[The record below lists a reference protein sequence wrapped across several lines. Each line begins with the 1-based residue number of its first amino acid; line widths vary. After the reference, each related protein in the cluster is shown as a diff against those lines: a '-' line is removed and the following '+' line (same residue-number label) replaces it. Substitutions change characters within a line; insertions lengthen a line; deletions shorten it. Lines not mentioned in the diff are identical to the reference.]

1 MKMQNA
7 EMEFVAF
14 DAQDVIATS
23 GGLTFTVAGLGD
35 KIPGNATI
43 VANGNEIYSGL
54 NYKSNHVAELVAILQ
69 SEVDSNI
76 SEGTLFKSDSPYSQ
90 TLGTLF
96 GVNGYSS
103 HDSRYSANTS
113 FNGIYKWISDNG
125 YFQMQ

>member
-35 KIPGNATI
+35 RIAGNATI
-43 VANGNEIYSGL
+43 VANGNEIYNGL
-54 NYKSNHVAELVAILQ
+54 NYSGNYVAELVAILQ

-76 SEGTLFKSDSPYSQ
+76 SKGTLFKNDSSKSQ
-90 TLGTLF
+90 RLDTLF
-96 GVNGYSS
+96 DGSGFAS
-103 HDSRYSANTS
+103 HDSKYSADIS
-113 FNGIYKWISDNG
+113 YNGIYKWISDNG